1 MTKTMRKLMTTKLY
15 VDIAERVLA
24 TFVLT
29 FLTTWLAAD
38 AVNLTNLSVVKSA
51 GLAGLA
57 AAASFV
63 KGMLA
68 SRIGDNTA
76 ALLPA
81 DDPAPG

>member
-1 MTKTMRKLMTTKLY
+1 MSTKLY

-24 TFVLT
+24 TFAVT

-51 GLAGLA
+51 GVAGLA
-57 AAASFV
+57 AAGSLI
-63 KGMLA
+63 KGLIA
-68 SRIGDNTA
+68 SRIGDGSA

-81 DDPAPG
+81 DSIDG

>member
-1 MTKTMRKLMTTKLY
+1 MRRIMTTKLY

-24 TFVLT
+24 TFVVT

-38 AVNLTNLSVVKSA
+38 AVNLTNISAIKSA
-51 GLAGLA
+51 GIAGLA
-57 AAASFV
+57 AAGSFI
-63 KGMLA
+63 KGLLA

-81 DDPAPG
+81 EEPAG